1 MLSHPASF
9 HMGVLPRPRRRVVTR
24 LTRLTLF
31 SSLVFGVFV
40 LYYGLP
46 AHFDSALGGILFGTG
61 WLEGKGR
68 YSARGKHTEMFE
80 RLDMT
85 TEECNAVFPGL
96 TKEIEA
102 AVARG
107 PFELQKKSGH
117 ATGMVQGRIKD
128 GKVRSRRLSG
138 CPKSIIFLLG

>member
-1 MLSHPASF
+1 
-9 HMGVLPRPRRRVVTR
+9 
-24 LTRLTLF
+24 
-31 SSLVFGVFV
+31 
-40 LYYGLP
+40 
-46 AHFDSALGGILFGTG
+46 
-61 WLEGKGR
+61 
-68 YSARGKHTEMFE
+68 MFE

-102 AVARG
+102 GVARG